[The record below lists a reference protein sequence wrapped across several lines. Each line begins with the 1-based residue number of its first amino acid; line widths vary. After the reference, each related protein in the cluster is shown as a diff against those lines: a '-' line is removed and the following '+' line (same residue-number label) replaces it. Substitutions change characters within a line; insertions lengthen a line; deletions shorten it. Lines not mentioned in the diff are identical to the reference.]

1 MTVDNTL
8 KLKQLHQVAA
18 QAQQLKENDVWVLLL
33 KQIKQTHLEAW
44 AMSKPD
50 DTLTRENCWRMFKA
64 VEDLE
69 GELGAAI
76 YAAYEDT
83 NTNG

>member
-8 KLKQLHQVAA
+8 KLKQINAVAG
-18 QAQQLKENDVWVLLL
+18 QAKQLKENDVWIFIL
-33 KQIKQTHLEAW
+33 KQLKQTHLEAW

-50 DTLTRENCWRMFKA
+50 ETLTRENCWRMFKSI
-64 VEDLE
+64 EDLE
-69 GELGAAI
+69 GELAAAI
-76 YAAYEDT
+76 HAAYEDT